1 MVKVSAT
8 EFKRRSGEYIERA
21 LKEEVVIQKRNRP
34 VAVVVDYDKYREL
47 QKKLEEM
54 EDRLW
59 ALLAEK
65 IAEEGEFVEVN
76 PEELKD
82 V

>member
-8 EFKRRSGEYIERA
+8 EFKRKSGEYIERA
-21 LKEEVVIQKRNRP
+21 LKEEVVVQKRERP
-34 VAVVVDYDKYREL
+34 VAVVVDYETYRSMKER
-47 QKKLEEM
+47 LEEL

-59 ALLAEK
+59 ALLAERVMED
-65 IAEEGEFVEVN
+65 AQFVEVN
-76 PEELKD
+76 PEQLKN